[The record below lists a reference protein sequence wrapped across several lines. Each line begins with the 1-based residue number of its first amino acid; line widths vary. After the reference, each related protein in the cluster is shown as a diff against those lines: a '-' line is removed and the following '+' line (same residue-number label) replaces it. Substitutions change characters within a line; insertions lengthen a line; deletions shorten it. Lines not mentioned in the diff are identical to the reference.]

1 MKQYLIIG
9 LLFCISC
16 GSKIEKDQIPLL
28 NGYWEIKEVIFKDGT
43 KKEYSVN
50 TTIDFIKIDSLV
62 GYRKKVNPKFN
73 GTYETSNDAEP
84 LKIRIANDSIFMSY
98 NKDLNTWEELILSLS
113 NKSFSVIN
121 HQGITYK
128 YERFEPININQ

>member
-1 MKQYLIIG
+1 MKQFIILS
-9 LLFCISC
+9 LLLCFSC
-16 GSKIEKDQIPLL
+16 GSKIKKDEISHL

-50 TTIDFIKIDSLV
+50 TTIDFIKLDSLI

-84 LKIRIANDSIFMSY
+84 LTIRISNDSIFMSY
-98 NKDLNTWEELILSLS
+98 NKDSNTWEELILSLS
-113 NKSFSVIN
+113 NKNFSVIN
-121 HQGITYK
+121 DQGITYK

>member
-1 MKQYLIIG
+1 MKQFLILS
-9 LLFCISC
+9 LLLCFSC
-16 GSKIEKDQIPLL
+16 GSKIKKDEISLL

-43 KKEYSVN
+43 KKTYSVN
-50 TTIDFIKIDSLV
+50 TTIDFIKLDSLV

-84 LKIRIANDSIFMSY
+84 LTIRISNDSIFMSY
-98 NKDLNTWEELILSLS
+98 IKDSNTWKELILSVS
-113 NKSFSVIN
+113 DKKFSVIN
-121 HQGITYK
+121 DQGITYK

>member
-1 MKQYLIIG
+1 MKQFLILS
-9 LLFCISC
+9 LLLCFSC
-16 GSKIEKDQIPLL
+16 CSKIKKDEISHL

-50 TTIDFIKIDSLV
+50 TTIDFIKLDSLI
-62 GYRKKVNPKFN
+62 GYRKKVDPKFN

-84 LKIRIANDSIFMSY
+84 LTIRISNDSIFMSY
-98 NKDLNTWEELILSLS
+98 NKDSNTWEELILSLS
-113 NKSFSVIN
+113 NKNFSVIN
-121 HQGITYK
+121 DQGITYK

>member
-98 NKDLNTWEELILSLS
+98 NKDLNAWEELILSLS

>member
-1 MKQYLIIG
+1 MKQFLILS
-9 LLFCISC
+9 LLLCFSC
-16 GSKIEKDQIPLL
+16 GSKIKKDEISLL

-50 TTIDFIKIDSLV
+50 TTIDFIKLDSLI
-62 GYRKKVNPKFN
+62 GYRKKVDPKFN

-84 LKIRIANDSIFMSY
+84 LTIRISNDSIFMSY
-98 NKDLNTWEELILSLS
+98 NKDSNTWEELILSLS
-113 NKSFSVIN
+113 NKNFSVIN
-121 HQGITYK
+121 DQGITYK